1 MMILKK
7 DNPVFHV
14 PLEWIVAFALTVP
27 TYIVFFIGKEPFM
40 QGLAFTLYL
49 IPIAIVLVRNGIP
62 RLSVKFWVTWL
73 LFCALWV
80 IPSIINSMSPR
91 LESDLVSLPILFYHV
106 AIMTA
111 IAIFFKAYCDKTKSV
126 NQDLLLRSIFWV
138 LVPMV
143 VLIFFKTIY
152 LDFQSDSY
160 GIYEVKRPAP
170 FGVQPNVNAE
180 IIFTFLL
187 VSLRLPGNF
196 IKIIAVVIAVATCYL
211 LESRGGLISCYIAL
225 IVTYCLPWI
234 LSKINWKVSILFLG
248 SCLLISF
255 LFFNEIV
262 SFAESFLMLDDRIK
276 NIAEGDRVK
285 DFAGRLQMWQLG
297 MNSIVE
303 NPFQGIGFW
312 VNPMGYSIPE
322 NFPSWARLD
331 HPGLVIHNAFIRI
344 ATENGLLLLMMVLII
359 IFLVCSRLIRLKK
372 FMDLALVVSILFF
385 LFFATRHLTLNLM
398 NLLLYYT
405 LIRSLSIDKK
415 LIKI

>member
-1 MMILKK
+1 MQRCLSIFTAIKKMMILKK
-7 DNPVFHV
+7 DNPVFHA

-27 TYIVFFIGKEPFM
+27 TYIIFFIGKEPLM

-80 IPSIINSMSPR
+80 IPSVINSMSAR

-111 IAIFFKAYCDKTKSV
+111 IVIFFKAYCDKTQSL

-138 LVPMV
+138 LIPMV
-143 VLIFFKTIY
+143 LLIFCKTLY
-152 LDFQSDSY
+152 LDFMSD
-160 GIYEVKRPAP
+160 KRPFP
-170 FGVQPNVNAE
+170 FGIHPNVNVE

-187 VSLRLPGNF
+187 VSLRIPSNF

-225 IVTYCLPWI
+225 IITYILPWI
-234 LSKINWKVSILFLG
+234 LPKINWKVSILFLG
-248 SCLLISF
+248 SSLLMGF
-255 LFFNEIV
+255 LFFNQIV
-262 SFAESFLMLDDRIK
+262 SFVESFLMLDGRT
-276 NIAEGDRVK
+276 K
-285 DFAGRLQMWQLG
+285 DIAGRGQMWQLA
-297 MNSIVE
+297 MNSIIE

-322 NFPSWARLD
+322 HFQADALNHDAF
-331 HPGLVIHNAFIRI
+331 VIHNAFLRI
-344 ATENGLLLLMMVLII
+344 ATENGVLLLIMVLII
-359 IFLVCSRLIRLKK
+359 IFLACSRLIKLKK
-372 FMDLALVVSILFF
+372 FKDLALIVSILFF

-398 NLLLYYT
+398 NILLYYT
-405 LIRSLSIDKK
+405 LIRSLSIDSKNS
-415 LIKI
+415 